1 MLLLSIVGRW
11 QETRRVPAGLSV
23 LPVHPVAELC
33 HHRLVV
39 GPLPVVD
46 DQSAGLAGE
55 QLVSHGVLTMG
66 RVKKIKNMW
75 NFPH

>member
-1 MLLLSIVGRW
+1 MSVG
-11 QETRRVPAGLSV
+11 PSV
-23 LPVHPVAELC
+23 LPLHPVAELC

-55 QLVSHGVLTMG
+55 PLVSHGVLTMG

>member
-23 LPVHPVAELC
+23 LPLHPVAELC

-55 QLVSHGVLTMG
+55 QLLTHGELA
-66 RVKKIKNMW
+66 REHW
-75 NFPH
+75 NIGFLDF

>member
-1 MLLLSIVGRW
+1 MLLLSINGRGE
-11 QETRRVPAGLSV
+11 ETRRVPAGLSV
-23 LPVHPVAELC
+23 LPLHPVAELC

-55 QLVSHGVLTMG
+55 PLVSHGVLTMG
-66 RVKKIKNMW
+66 KKIKKV
-75 NFPH
+75 

>member
-1 MLLLSIVGRW
+1 MSVG
-11 QETRRVPAGLSV
+11 PSV
-23 LPVHPVAELC
+23 LPLHPVAELC

-55 QLVSHGVLTMG
+55 PLLTHGVLA
-66 RVKKIKNMW
+66 REHW
-75 NFPH
+75 NIGFSDF